1 MLKNQIVKSTKRYM
15 SGILFCV
22 KRIGEKRVSLEIV
35 KPIPDE
41 DGFVVKKF
49 KTGKTEEIHF
59 YKNRTMTREF
69 FDKSF
74 IVAKKYKLTK
84 I

>member
-1 MLKNQIVKSTKRYM
+1 MDRFDIVKSTKKYM
-15 SGILFCV
+15 SGLFFCV
-22 KRIGEKRVSLEIV
+22 KRIGKKRVSLEIV

-41 DGFVVKKF
+41 NGFVTKYF
-49 KTGKTEEIHF
+49 KTGKIESISF

-74 IVAKKYKLTK
+74 KKG
-84 I
+84 